1 MYKIYI
7 RNEVVLRTKDKK
19 KALKTLAKV
28 FRATPHDDIYL
39 YGGRIGSWQ

>member
-7 RNEVVLRTKDKK
+7 KNEVVLRTKDKK
-19 KALKTLAKV
+19 KALKVLSKIFKDGHSDV
-28 FRATPHDDIYL
+28 YL